1 MQATAHN
8 HNSSKR
14 SVLVVEDDPELNSL
28 VGAYAQIC
36 GFHYLSALDG
46 ARALFEARENA
57 PSAIILDLM
66 LPDIDG
72 FEICRRLKD
81 DPTTSHIPVIILTAL
96 DDPGQRDKGRAC
108 GAAEYLTKPFDPDQ
122 LIQSISHYA
131 NHGDPAAKA

>member
-1 MQATAHN
+1 MQPTAQN
-8 HNSSKR
+8 HSRR

-36 GFHYLSALDG
+36 GFHYVSALNG
-46 ARALFEARENA
+46 ARALFEARENI

-72 FEICRRLKD
+72 FEICRRLKK

-96 DDPGQRDKGRAC
+96 DDPAQRDQGRAC
-108 GAAEYLTKPFDPDQ
+108 GAAEYLTKPFDPDR
-122 LIQSISHYA
+122 LIQSISQHA
-131 NHGDPAAKA
+131 NEGNTTSSKA